1 MPLKHGETRPDSEP
15 VMTFPRRLLKLLALL
30 AMVAA
35 LYPLWYLGQVLRL
48 QDHNPTHSAYMSRAQ
63 EQGKVHHDWRDY
75 DQISDYLKRAV
86 LISEDAQF
94 VHHGGFDWPGIRYAL
109 KRNFEAGKPV
119 AGGSTITQQLA
130 KNLYLSG
137 DRSYL
142 RKGKEAVIALML
154 ETGLSKK
161 RILELYLN
169 MAQWGHQIYGAE
181 AASQHYFNTSAADL
195 TPLQAAQLAAMLP
208 RPNQYDFRGFSDYV
222 SERADWI
229 LGQMRLVAIP
239 DPTEVPLPPL
249 APPVTNTPDET
260 AAGTTTNETPAADS
274 EAVTA
279 TAPDHQQA
287 ANAATDYPESAP
299 PEKGP
304 PQ

>member
-1 MPLKHGETRPDSEP
+1 
-15 VMTFPRRLLKLLALL
+15 MTIRRRLLKLVALL
-30 AMVAA
+30 AVVAA

-48 QDHNPTHSAYMSRAQ
+48 QHQNPTHSAYMSRAQ
-63 EQGKVHHDWRDY
+63 EQGKVRYEWRDY

-94 VHHGGFDWPGIRYAL
+94 IRHGGFDWPGIRYAL
-109 KRNFEAGKPV
+109 KRNLEAGKPV

-154 ETGLSKK
+154 ETGLSKR

-169 MAQWGHQIYGAE
+169 VAQWGHQIYGAE
-181 AASQHYFNTSAADL
+181 AAAQHYFSVSAADL
-195 TPLQAAQLAAMLP
+195 TPMQAAQLAAILP
-208 RPNQYDFRGFSDYV
+208 RPNQYDFRGPSDYV
-222 SERADWI
+222 TERADWI

-249 APPVTNTPDET
+249 APPVTDRPSENNTASTVAPE
-260 AAGTTTNETPAADS
+260 AQPAAS
-274 EAVTA
+274 ATTA
-279 TAPDHQQA
+279 TMPPSDNSDHA
-287 ANAATDYPESAP
+287 A
-299 PEKGP
+299 PEKGTP
-304 PQ
+304 E

>member
-1 MPLKHGETRPDSEP
+1 
-15 VMTFPRRLLKLLALL
+15 MTLRRRLLKLLALL
-30 AMVAA
+30 TMVAA
-35 LYPLWYLGQVLRL
+35 LYPLWYLGQALRL
-48 QDHNPTHSAYMSRAQ
+48 QTHNPTHSAYMSRAE

-75 DQISDYLKRAV
+75 EQISDYLKRAV

-94 VHHGGFDWPGIRYAL
+94 THHGGFDWPGIRYAL
-109 KRNFEAGKPV
+109 KRNLEAGKPV

-154 ETGLSKK
+154 ETGLNKK

-181 AASQHYFNTSAADL
+181 AAAQHYFSVSAADL
-195 TPLQAAQLAAMLP
+195 SPLQAAQLAAMLP
-208 RPNQYDFRGFSDYV
+208 RPNQYDFRGPSEYV
-222 SERADWI
+222 SDRAQWI
-229 LGQMRLVAIP
+229 LGQMRLVNIP

-249 APPVTNTPDET
+249 AIADANANDEDSKADASGEDNTAPP
-260 AAGTTTNETPAADS
+260 ADS
-274 EAVTA
+274 VGTDTSSSPDNNEEAPA
-279 TAPDHQQA
+279 LAAPA
-287 ANAATDYPESAP
+287 LPEQGTS
-299 PEKGP
+299 
-304 PQ
+304 Q

>member
-1 MPLKHGETRPDSEP
+1 
-15 VMTFPRRLLKLLALL
+15 MTFKRRLLKLMALL
-30 AMVAA
+30 TMVAA
-35 LYPLWYLGQVLRL
+35 LYPLWYLGQALRL
-48 QDHNPTHSAYMSRAQ
+48 QTHNPTHSAYMSRAQ
-63 EQGKVHHDWRDY
+63 EQGKVNHDWRDY

-94 VHHGGFDWPGIRYAL
+94 TRHGGFDWPGIRYAL
-109 KRNFEAGKPV
+109 KRNLEAGKPV

-154 ETGLSKK
+154 ETGLSKR
-161 RILELYLN
+161 RIFELYLN

-181 AASQHYFNTSAADL
+181 AAAQHYFSVSAADL

-208 RPNQYDFRGFSDYV
+208 RPNQYDFRGPSDYV
-222 SERADWI
+222 NERANWI
-229 LGQMRLVAIP
+229 MGQMRLVAIP

-249 APPVTNTPDET
+249 APPVTDSTEAPVAAAPTEHSDNPPD
-260 AAGTTTNETPAADS
+260 AAPAADS
-274 EAVTA
+274 NDSRTA
-279 TAPDHQQA
+279 A
-287 ANAATDYPESAP
+287 AATDNTDDSEPALPEQ
-299 PEKGP
+299 GT

>member
-1 MPLKHGETRPDSEP
+1 
-15 VMTFPRRLLKLLALL
+15 MTFRRRLLKLLALL
-30 AMVAA
+30 AMLAA

-48 QDHNPTHSAYMSRAQ
+48 QSHNPEHSAYMSRAQ
-63 EQGKVHHDWRDY
+63 AQGTVHYEWRDY

-94 VHHGGFDWPGIRYAL
+94 IRHGGFDWPGIRYAL
-109 KRNFEAGKPV
+109 KRNLEAGKPV

-154 ETGLSKK
+154 ETGLSKR

-169 MAQWGHQIYGAE
+169 VAQWGHQIYGAE
-181 AASQHYFNTSAADL
+181 AAAQHYFSVSAAEL
-195 TPLQAAQLAAMLP
+195 SPEQAARLAAILP
-208 RPNQYDFRGFSDYV
+208 RPNEYDFRGPSDYV
-222 SERADWI
+222 TERTQWI
-229 LGQMRLVAIP
+229 VGQMRLVAIP

-249 APPVTNTPDET
+249 AITDTSGTADKALPD
-260 AAGTTTNETPAADS
+260 AADA
-274 EAVTA
+274 ETA
-279 TAPDHQQA
+279 TATAAQA
-287 ANAATDYPESAP
+287 EPAVSDNNNDSNAPALPEQ
-299 PEKGP
+299 GT

>member
-1 MPLKHGETRPDSEP
+1 
-15 VMTFPRRLLKLLALL
+15 MTFRRRLLKLLVLL

-48 QDHNPTHSAYMSRAQ
+48 QHHNPTDSAYMSRAL
-63 EQGKVHHDWRDY
+63 EQGQVHHEWRDY

-94 VHHGGFDWPGIRYAL
+94 IRHGGFDWPGIRYAL
-109 KRNFEAGKPV
+109 KRNLEAGKPV

-142 RKGKEAVIALML
+142 RKGKEAVIALTL
-154 ETGLSKK
+154 ETGLSKR

-169 MAQWGHQIYGAE
+169 MVQWGHQIYGAE
-181 AASQHYFNTSAADL
+181 AASRHYFGVSATDL
-195 TPLQAAQLAAMLP
+195 TPLQAAQLAAILP
-208 RPNQYDFRGFSDYV
+208 RPNQYDFRGPTEYV
-222 SERADWI
+222 TERANWI

-239 DPTEVPLPPL
+239 DPTDVPLPPL
-249 APPVTNTPDET
+249 AIPAETN
-260 AAGTTTNETPAADS
+260 A
-274 EAVTA
+274 
-279 TAPDHQQA
+279 
-287 ANAATDYPESAP
+287 SAP
-299 PEKGP
+299 PPIPGNDESTKTAAMDAEATSTMAQPDSTQILSSAPDSAPDNNDNTEQARPEKGT